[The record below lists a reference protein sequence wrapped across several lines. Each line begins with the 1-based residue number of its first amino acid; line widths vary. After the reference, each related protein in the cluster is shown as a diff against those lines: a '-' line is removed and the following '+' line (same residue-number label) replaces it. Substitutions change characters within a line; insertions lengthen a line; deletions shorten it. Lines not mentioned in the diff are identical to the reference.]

1 MGDQIEEEMLATYV
15 MERFKGRIVSPH
27 LRLGQPRGFT
37 RERPAPEELRR
48 LHMSELPEADLVYRD
63 GNHAFIYEF
72 AIWKPSMKLGQLL
85 IYKTLLPST
94 PSFYDIDPTNI
105 SLVLVNGQ
113 NDNQIREAAA
123 AYNVAYE
130 VFLPPNVAAKVA
142 ARRGG
147 SYMYEKYVD
156 PSLSGKI

>member
-63 GNHAFIYEF
+63 GDKAAIYEF

-94 PSFYDIDPTNI
+94 PGFYDVDPTNV

-113 NDNQIREAAA
+113 RDDQVANAAISYGVGYEIFLPA
-123 AYNVAYE
+123 NVAR
-130 VFLPPNVAAKVA
+130 KVA
-142 ARRGG
+142 ERRGG
-147 SYMYEKYVD
+147 S
-156 PSLSGKI
+156 

>member
-15 MERFKGRIVSPH
+15 MQRFPGRVVNPH
-27 LRLGQPRGFT
+27 LRLGQPQGYT
-37 RERPAPEELRR
+37 RERPAPDETRR
-48 LHMSELPEADLVYRD
+48 LFMSTLPEADLVVRD
-63 GNHAFIYEF
+63 SNHAFIYEF

-130 VFLPPNVAAKVA
+130 VFLPQNVARKVA
-142 ARRGG
+142 ERRGG
-147 SYMYEKYVD
+147 S
-156 PSLSGKI
+156 